1 MGELS
6 SDSTKTER
14 IVSLIRFVEICQRRE
29 LEIARAFGLS
39 PGEYRCLVMFLREPE
54 HSIKE
59 LAEGLGVGPSRLSR
73 ILDKLEDRGLI
84 VRTLSRK
91 DRRNVRVTLSAR
103 GADMVVRLGDNAA
116 QAYAPVAAAISSG
129 IRPLTT
135 DVLYQ
140 ALVSLASH
148 WQENPKEETS
158 SYGSRII

>member
-6 SDSTKTER
+6 SDSTKIER
-14 IVSLIRFVEICQRRE
+14 IVSLIRFVEFCQRRE
-29 LEIARAFGLS
+29 LEIVRAFGLS
-39 PGEYRCLVMFLREPE
+39 PGEYRCLAMFLGEPE
-54 HSIKE
+54 HSIRE

-91 DRRNVRVTLSAR
+91 DRRNVRVTLSVG
-103 GADMVVRLGDNAA
+103 GADLAGRLGERAS
-116 QAYAPVAAAISSG
+116 QAYAPVAAAISSEA
-129 IRPLTT
+129 RPLTI

-140 ALVSLASH
+140 ILGSLDSH

-158 SYGSRII
+158 SYGSGIG